1 MWSQVS
7 REKKKLRESFQLQG
21 TPRKNLTSVEQPVLQ
36 ERSALICHTCEFPW
50 YKYSH
55 YDQFQATNMK
65 SLDAEL
71 GRHTRTV
78 GSSEP
83 RGSCPAL
90 DVPAPNPG
98 AFGPRICL
106 DFFRAF
112 MSMNRR
118 DT

>member
-21 TPRKNLTSVEQPVLQ
+21 TPRKNLTSVDQPVLQ
-36 ERSALICHTCEFPW
+36 ERNALICHTCEFPW
-50 YKYSH
+50 YKCSH
-55 YDQFQATNMK
+55 YGQFQATNMK

-90 DVPAPNPG
+90 GVPAPNPG

-106 DFFRAF
+106 DFCRAF